1 MDQYVK
7 MSIDG
12 RKSAITGSFKLD
24 EKAQKKVDELFS
36 EIEKLGKE
44 CKDASEFETKFQA
57 SPLNQKYMDLFTEV
71 ATSSASKQ
79 AAGNVAASMA
89 AGAAEGALRNAVGS
103 AMPTRA
109 SVHQKA
115 RDVAM
120 DVPVLGDAIDISE
133 KAGYVGHLA
142 GLFKKK
148 KKDED

>member
-12 RKSAITGSFKLD
+12 RKNAITDSFKLN
-24 EKAQKKVDELFS
+24 EKMQKKVDELFA
-36 EIEKLGKE
+36 EIEKLGAA
-44 CKDASEFETKFQA
+44 CKDAGEFETKFQA

-89 AGAAEGALRNAVGS
+89 AGAAEGALRNAVGGVV
-103 AMPTRA
+103 PTRA
-109 SVHQKA
+109 SVNQKA
-115 RDVAM
+115 RDVAR